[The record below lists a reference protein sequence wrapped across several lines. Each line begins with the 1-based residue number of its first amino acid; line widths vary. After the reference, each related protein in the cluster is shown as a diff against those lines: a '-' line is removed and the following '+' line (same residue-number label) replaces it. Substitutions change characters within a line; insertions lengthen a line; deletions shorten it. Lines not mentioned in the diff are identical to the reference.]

1 MDREQQ
7 YRTAM
12 RLKFYDVKQVSSV
25 HILRYKLLSHH
36 KCKLNLNPYINLQ
49 GMTHDTILVAE

>member
-12 RLKFYDVKQVSSV
+12 RLEFYDVKQISSV

-36 KCKLNLNPYINLQ
+36 KCKLNFNLYIN
-49 GMTHDTILVAE
+49 